1 MKITRTICGEELV
14 ITLSNKELNEAYR
27 EQKRIFDINEVR
39 ETLQVWELGDIL
51 RHCHFPYPS
60 YHYLQE
66 EKIKEAEE
74 KLLKNEDLMLDIY
87 ERFGDYLAQGC
98 SSYGKD
104 MDDAS
109 MEILKRFGE
118 EHPDFLKAYETIDV
132 IAYRKY
138 QEDWIKR
145 QDFSKEFKEEIQR
158 EYMEFKKELY
168 PKNQYLFQQYL
179 DENGFHG
186 ICYVCIDEFR
196 GAEYLDAVCMNSL
209 LSSEEYT
216 QYLNDVFNYVW
227 YDIVSVNGKI
237 TAEKFPIS
245 GEMDDEFY
253 QIDDF
258 LEAVAKK
265 YGVGLDEVNTYM
277 MDGIDFDPKELP
289 FGAEACGCY
298 KNGEL
303 QFMDETEQ
311 AIQTVE
317 DMAEHLPNGLIR
329 DADTVLVDIIKAADF
344 EFNGFAQDI
353 FNIWRMS
360 SDRKSVEQMF
370 FEVTDCEFL
379 DYLKK
384 CQKVMSAVYMA
395 DVVGKWLKEKGIKDD
410 LDFSSLIENL
420 SEILGRWDKTD
431 IKESR
436 AEFFGQMIDQVETY
450 LEVFGYEQDDI
461 SSDDRNQAIADGED
475 PDGLALIYGEDYDF
489 LSAKFAEILRV

>member
-14 ITLSNKELNEAYR
+14 ITLTNKELNEAYQ
-27 EQKRIFDINEVR
+27 EQKRILDINESRDVLR
-39 ETLQVWELGDIL
+39 EWEIGDIL
-51 RHCHFPYPS
+51 RYCHFPYPS
-60 YHYLQE
+60 YHYLRDE
-66 EKIKEAEE
+66 RIEEAEE
-74 KLLKNEDLMLDIY
+74 DLLENEVLMLDIY
-87 ERFGDYLAQGC
+87 ERFGEYQAEGGGEYRQ
-98 SSYGKD
+98 D
-104 MDDAS
+104 MDNAYMD
-109 MEILKRFGE
+109 ILKQFGK
-118 EHPDFLKAYETIDV
+118 EHPEFLKAYETIDV
-132 IAYRKY
+132 IAYRRY
-138 QEDWIKR
+138 QEDWVKR
-145 QDFSKEFKEEIQR
+145 QNFSEEFMEEIQR
-158 EYMEFKKELY
+158 EYMEYCANTLY
-168 PKNQYLFQQYL
+168 SFQEYL

-196 GAEYLDAVCMNSL
+196 GAEYLDAVYMNNL
-209 LSSEEYT
+209 LSAEEYQT
-216 QYLNDVFNYVW
+216 YLEDMSTYIW

-237 TAEKFPIS
+237 AAEKFPIS

-265 YGVGLDEVNTYM
+265 YGVGPGEVKTYM

-303 QFMDETEQ
+303 QFLDETEQ

-329 DADTVLVDIIKAADF
+329 DADTVLVDIIKAVDF
-344 EFNGFAQDI
+344 EFDGFAQDI
-353 FNIWRMS
+353 FNIWRKS

-384 CQKVMSAVYMA
+384 CQKILYAVHMV
-395 DVVGKWLKEKGIKDD
+395 DIVQKWLKEKGIKDD

-420 SEILGRWDKTD
+420 SDILERWDRTD

-436 AEFFGQMIDQVETY
+436 AEFFGQIIDQVETY
-450 LEVFGYEQDDI
+450 LEIFGYEQDDI
-461 SSDDRNQAIADGED
+461 SSDDRNQAIADD
-475 PDGLALIYGEDYDF
+475 KDSDGLALIYGEDYDF
-489 LSAKFAEILRV
+489 LSAKFAEILKV